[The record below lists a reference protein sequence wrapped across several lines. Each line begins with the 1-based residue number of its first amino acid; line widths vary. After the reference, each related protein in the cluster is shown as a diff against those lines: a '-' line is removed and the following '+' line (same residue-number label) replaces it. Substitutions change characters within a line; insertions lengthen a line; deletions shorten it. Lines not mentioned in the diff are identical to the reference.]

1 MTQENKASKGL
12 LITLPAAIIAIVL
25 ILGKIDTPVTNILF
39 YVVAFGVIGLTVS
52 SLIKDYKKRK
62 IDDLSAGVGYLSYLK
77 LTTLKKYSVVFNF
90 TNVFFCFR
98 NTKATLDHLKN
109 GSVSTSFHTIP
120 TGFEPAISPRQGE

>member
-39 YVVAFGVIGLTVS
+39 YVVAFGVMGLTVS

-62 IDDLSAGVGYLSYLK
+62 IDYLFRALIYIAVKNRIMNPSIEETSVTKIRFHDLRHTMK
-77 LTTLKKYSVVFNF
+77 LFY
-90 TNVFFCFR
+90 C
-98 NTKATLDHLKN
+98 
-109 GSVSTSFHTIP
+109 
-120 TGFEPAISPRQGE
+120 

>member
-62 IDDLSAGVGYLSYLK
+62 IDDLSAGVGYQNK
-77 LTTLKKYSVVFNF
+77 
-90 TNVFFCFR
+90 
-98 NTKATLDHLKN
+98 
-109 GSVSTSFHTIP
+109 VS
-120 TGFEPAISPRQGE
+120 